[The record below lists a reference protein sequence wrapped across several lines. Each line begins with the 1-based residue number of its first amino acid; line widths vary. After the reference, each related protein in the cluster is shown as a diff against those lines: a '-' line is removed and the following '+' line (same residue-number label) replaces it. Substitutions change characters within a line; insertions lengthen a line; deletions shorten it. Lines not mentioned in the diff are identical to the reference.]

1 MKSKKLYRPTGR
13 EKGSEYAMSQT
24 TIKQTPSPPQSAQ
37 RSRILE
43 NSARLFAHQGFE
55 GTSINEIADEVNL
68 SKATIYHYFS
78 GKEDIYTEIIL
89 DTLDRLLASVRDSIE
104 RKNTDTLRLIAA
116 MEAHAQFF
124 EDNFWAFTAMLIGFG
139 GIRELNRR
147 ARAIALRDTYE
158 AIFRDTIAAGVASG
172 EFRPVDPAI
181 ASRAVL
187 SMLNW
192 MVRWYKPGGAKRAR
206 EFAREYAA
214 LIMQGMCSP
223 PSAGAPEHFKPLADL
238 RS

>member
-1 MKSKKLYRPTGR
+1 MKQMDMKPAPR
-13 EKGSEYAMSQT
+13 A
-24 TIKQTPSPPQSAQ
+24 PQSAQ
-37 RSRILE
+37 HSRILE

-89 DTLDRLLASVRDSIE
+89 DTLDGLLPSVRDAVE
-104 RKNTDTLRLIAA
+104 RKDTATLRLAAA
-116 MEAHAQFF
+116 MEAHAQYF

-147 ARAIALRDTYE
+147 ARAITLRDNYE
-158 AIFRDTIAAGVASG
+158 MLFRDIISAGITSG
-172 EFRPVDPAI
+172 DFRPVDPAV
-181 ASRAVL
+181 ASRAIL

-192 MVRWYKPGGAKRAR
+192 MVRWYKPGGSKRAR
-206 EFAREYAA
+206 EFAQEYAG
-214 LIMQGMCSP
+214 LIMQGLC
-223 PSAGAPEHFKPLADL
+223 APVPAHLA
-238 RS
+238 SE

>member
-1 MKSKKLYRPTGR
+1 M
-13 EKGSEYAMSQT
+13 
-24 TIKQTPSPPQSAQ
+24 KQTDIKLAPRAPQSAQ

-89 DTLDRLLASVRDSIE
+89 DTLDGLLPSVRDAVE
-104 RKNTDTLRLIAA
+104 RKDTATLRLAAA
-116 MEAHAQFF
+116 MEAHAQYF

-147 ARAIALRDTYE
+147 ARAIALRDSYE
-158 AIFRDTIAAGVASG
+158 MLFRDIISNGIASG
-172 EFRPVDPAI
+172 DFRPVDPAV
-181 ASRAVL
+181 ASRAIL
-187 SMLNW
+187 SVLNW
-192 MVRWYKPGGAKRAR
+192 MVRWYKPGGPKRAR
-206 EFAREYAA
+206 EFAQEYAG
-214 LIMQGMCSP
+214 LIMQGLC
-223 PSAGAPEHFKPLADL
+223 APAPAALA
-238 RS
+238 SE